1 MSTSV
6 AVPPA
11 SPVRS
16 GATRA
21 FLLLMLLFLALGV
34 VQVFLAGYGV
44 YALDGDELGT
54 PGETA
59 YDPHRIV
66 AMVMS
71 AVVLLAL
78 IAVIVA
84 RPGRFSIV
92 MTVVLVLLT
101 LVVQGVLAD
110 LGEDVP
116 FVGGLHALDGLAIL
130 GIAGVV
136 HGRLSRAVRSRT
148 AATSGAATP
157 SSG

>member
-1 MSTSV
+1 MTS
-6 AVPPA
+6 PA
-11 SPVRS
+11 RT

-21 FLLLMLLFLALGV
+21 YLVLLLLFLLLGV
-34 VQVFLAGYGV
+34 VQVFLAGLGV
-44 YALDGDELGT
+44 FALDGARLGA

-59 YDPHRIV
+59 FQPHRIMGM
-66 AMVMS
+66 AMS

-84 RPGRFSIV
+84 RPGRFY
-92 MTVVLVLLT
+92 VVVTVLLALLT
-101 LVVQGVLAD
+101 GVVQGVLAD
-110 LGEDVP
+110 LGKDLP

-130 GIAGVV
+130 GIAGVL
-136 HGRLSRAVRSRT
+136 HGRLSRRIRSRT